1 MARNTADRMESTPP
15 MTNPATMHFIT
26 KALGQFPPESLCFYL
41 PQLVQGLRHDT
52 TKMLQEYILL
62 LCSRSILLTHQLL
75 WALITESEAEGNATG
90 KFGFSGNP
98 VSSHREAVTSS

>member
-1 MARNTADRMESTPP
+1 MARNTADRMEAAPP

-26 KALGQFPPESLCFYL
+26 KSLGQFPPESLCFYL
-41 PQLVQGLRHDT
+41 PQLVQGLRHDGS
-52 TKMLQEYILL
+52 KALQEYVLL

-75 WALITESEAEGNATG
+75 WALITESEAEGSATG

-98 VSSHREAVTSS
+98 VAPRGVSKP